1 MKLMCWVCAQVS
13 ERATYGQDEVGH
25 VAVAGDDLEPRH
37 GVFVAHNVGDI
48 AGPVLL
54 HPWYVVG

>member
-25 VAVAGDDLEPRH
+25 VAVASDDLKPRH
-37 GVFVAHNVGDI
+37 GIFVAHNVGDI

-54 HPWYVVG
+54 HPWHVVG